1 MANDWRSAYFQQA
14 KSDYSILLK
23 LKEINDVPLCQKL
36 HYLQMTT
43 EKMSKSFLTP
53 VGGDQHK
60 QTHDALVR
68 FLQSA
73 KTRSDLRRECNFAT
87 APTFVFVAYIQAL
100 SPTAQAIE
108 NLSPEGASHP
118 NPEYPWKTGG
128 KIITPF
134 EHDFS
139 DLKLS
144 NPSCYPAVASERS
157 IR

>member
-1 MANDWRSAYFQQA
+1 M
-14 KSDYSILLK
+14 
-23 LKEINDVPLCQKL
+23 
-36 HYLQMTT
+36 
-43 EKMSKSFLTP
+43 
-53 VGGDQHK
+53 
-60 QTHDALVR
+60 R

-73 KTRSDLRRECNFAT
+73 KTRSDLRREYNFAT

-108 NLSPEGASHP
+108 DLSPEGASHP

-144 NPSCYPAVASERS
+144 NPKMLKMLTFLESCFRLIEREIAVACFPRS
-157 IR
+157 SDYS